1 MRAYDHDFFRDRLGD
16 SAHLLKMTYFLQ
28 LILHIILSFFNG
40 MESITYKIGFEEM
53 KHRVILV
60 KLVS

>member
-1 MRAYDHDFFRDRLGD
+1 MRAYDHDFFGDRLGD
-16 SAHLLKMTYFLQ
+16 SAKNDLFFTIDPSCYFVF
-28 LILHIILSFFNG
+28 LHSG
-40 MESITYKIGFEEM
+40 MEPITYKIGFEEM